1 MQTNCGTER
10 IPYETFFP
18 SAIMIVCCSAYSNG
32 FISRDNRELES
43 LNLNSQD
50 YATGSDGQCIQVA
63 LGNLM
68 NKMMTILNGLDL
80 GFLTSSA

>member
-32 FISRDNRELES
+32 FVSSNNRESES

-50 YATGSDGQCIQVA
+50 YATASDGLCIQVA
-63 LGNLM
+63 ENNLM

-80 GFLTSSA
+80 RFLTSSA

>member
-1 MQTNCGTER
+1 MQTNCGNEH

-32 FISRDNRELES
+32 FVSRDNRESES

-50 YATGSDGQCIQVA
+50 YATDGQCIQVA
-63 LGNLM
+63 ENNLM

-80 GFLTSSA
+80 RFLTSSA